1 MAKPALWWAV
11 LYDMGRYEVL
21 KVTTERTHQVSG
33 VRDGMIGA
41 ITVNRDK
48 VVAKFAERDD
58 AVNAIVRVGGAT
70 TELDREISVVDRQL
84 QDLRSKR
91 KTAIKDHFTSSH
103 GAVR

>member
-11 LYDMGRYEVL
+11 LSDMGRYQVL
-21 KVTTERTHQVSG
+21 KVTTERTHQISG

-48 VVAKFAERDD
+48 IAGRFAERDD

-70 TELDREISVVDRQL
+70 IDIDREISIVDRQL
-84 QDLRSKR
+84 TDLRSKR
-91 KTAIKDHFTSSH
+91 RTAIKNHFTSSP